1 MCRGERFGCLL
12 AKWVFLLLNTIR
24 SNTSAIWCK
33 ELSQDPNAGKDWRQK
48 KRVAEDEMVSVT
60 DSMDMNLSKLQEIV
74 ENRDAWCAAAQRV
87 AESDMAQWLN
97 NNKAETKQRARWKD
111 LEPSEQK
118 WGEET
123 PTWKT
128 RSGGKGLCDELSEGT
143 DPRSPPSPEETICNQ
158 SPGERIRCLRH
169 HVWGWGQ

>member
-74 ENRDAWCAAAQRV
+74 ENRGVWHAAVHGV
-87 AESDMAQWLN
+87 AKSWTWLRDCR
-97 NNKAETKQRARWKD
+97 T
-111 LEPSEQK
+111 
-118 WGEET
+118 T
-123 PTWKT
+123 V
-128 RSGGKGLCDELSEGT
+128 
-143 DPRSPPSPEETICNQ
+143 
-158 SPGERIRCLRH
+158 LRH
-169 HVWGWGQ
+169 WMTWRYLFWANSWKLQALWQFTQKLFALANGSSKPWLCFSVFPNLNGSVEKLPIWNKQKPFRSSLTS